1 MTLKVDIKIYKSH
14 MWTTIHITNSV
25 IRYFS
30 ITHENRYSFNHELS
44 DSDDV
49 YKQYPITYNLRKAFK
64 RYFEFETCWR
74 KYLNED

>member
-1 MTLKVDIKIYKSH
+1 MTLKVEIKISNVRIC
-14 MWTTIHITNSV
+14 TNIHLTNSI

-30 ITHENRYSFNHELS
+30 ITHKNRYSFNHVLS

-74 KYLNED
+74 KYLHED

>member
-1 MTLKVDIKIYKSH
+1 MTLKVDIKINHSC

-30 ITHENRYSFNHELS
+30 ITHENRYSFNHALS
-44 DSDDV
+44 NSDDV

-74 KYLNED
+74 KYLHED